1 MKPLIFKKRE
11 QKNLKK
17 RNLVTLFHP
26 DSILSDQFRTIRA
39 NIYFLT
45 EERKNKV
52 FLITS
57 TEKGEGKSTIT
68 ANLAVSMAQQKEKV
82 LLIDANLR
90 EAVIHTIFKIPNNIG
105 LTNVLTNQVGLEEAI
120 FRTDIGNLDILTSG
134 SISYNPVEL
143 LATEIVQ
150 ELLNKIVNVYDIVL
164 IDSPS
169 VLEFTESRV
178 IANQCDG
185 VVLVINRGKTEL
197 EKTVEAKRI
206 LDIAHGK
213 LVGAI
218 INEK

>member
-1 MKPLIFKKRE
+1 MKLLIFKKRE

-17 RNLVTLFHP
+17 RNLVTLSHP

-39 NIYFLT
+39 NIHFLT
-45 EERKNKV
+45 EEGKNSV

-68 ANLAVSMAQQKEKV
+68 ANLAVSMAQQKERV
-82 LLIDANLR
+82 LLVDANLR
-90 EAVIHTIFKIPNNIG
+90 NSMIHTIFKLKNHIG
-105 LTNVLTNQVGLEEAI
+105 LTNVLANQVSLEEAVLP
-120 FRTDIGNLDILTSG
+120 TDVGNLDILTSG
-134 SISYNPVEL
+134 SILYNPVEL
-143 LATEIVQ
+143 LANEIVKD
-150 ELLNKIVNVYDIVL
+150 LLKKLTNSYDIVL

-169 VLEFTESRV
+169 ILEFTESRV

-197 EKTVEAKRI
+197 EKTIEAKRI

>member
-1 MKPLIFKKRE
+1 MFNKKD
-11 QKNLKK
+11 QKALKK
-17 RNLVTLFHP
+17 KNLVTLTHP
-26 DSILSDQFRTIRA
+26 DSIISDQFRTIRT

-45 EERKNKV
+45 EERKNRI

-57 TEKGEGKSTIT
+57 TDKEEGKSTIT

-82 LLIDANLR
+82 LLVDANLR
-90 EAVIHTIFKIPNNIG
+90 DSTIHTIFKIKNNHG
-105 LTNVLTNQVGLEEAI
+105 LTNILENQISLGEAI
-120 FRTDIGNLDILTSG
+120 IKTEIGNLDILTSG
-134 SISYNPVEL
+134 TISYNPVEL
-143 LATEIVQ
+143 LANEKVKDLLEIIS
-150 ELLNKIVNVYDIVL
+150 KSYDIVL

-169 VLEFTESRV
+169 ILEFTESRV
-178 IANQCDG
+178 MANQCDG

-197 EKTVEAKRI
+197 EKIIEAKRI